1 MSKYSGK
8 CDLYDILAIYD
19 VLVDTDK
26 FADNAMDTL
35 RNWTIRVGCHGET
48 LKIKSVK
55 DIVPYFP
62 FVETSGGYG
71 NGKANITL
79 MEKSWVDVS
88 ADRHYGLMAE
98 YLTKKARY
106 AKRKGLDPVEY
117 MMDCGYLTD
126 SEKNEQGIP
135 EFVVR
140 IAVDGKKADWSGL
153 VPGFGK
159 YMRDELYDTMV
170 NFGYSPAEAGKW
182 CYHGRRTWK

>member
-8 CDLYDILAIYD
+8 CDLYDVLSIYD
-19 VLVDTDK
+19 VLVATDK
-26 FADNAMDTL
+26 FADNAMELLSKWD
-35 RNWTIRVGCHGET
+35 IRVGYGGPK
-48 LKIKSVK
+48 LVIRSVK
-55 DIVPYFP
+55 DVVPYFP
-62 FVETSGGYG
+62 FVETSGGHS
-71 NGKANITL
+71 KDHKVVFLT
-79 MEKSWVDVS
+79 EKSWVDVE
-88 ADRHYGLMAE
+88 AERHYGLMVE

-106 AKRKGLDPVEY
+106 AKRKGLDPVDY
-117 MMDCGYLTD
+117 MMDCGYLSD

-135 EFVVR
+135 ELVGR

-170 NFGYSPAEAGKW
+170 NFGYSPVEAGEW

>member
-26 FADNAMDTL
+26 FADDAMDTL
-35 RNWTIRVGCHGET
+35 SNWTIRVGYHGET
-48 LKIKSVK
+48 LRIKSVK

-79 MEKSWVDVS
+79 TEKSWVDVE
-88 ADRHYGLMAE
+88 AERHYGLITE
-98 YLTKKARY
+98 YLSKKAKY
-106 AKRKGLDPVEY
+106 AKRKGLDPVDY
-117 MMDCGYLTD
+117 MKHCGFLSMREAND
-126 SEKNEQGIP
+126 P
-135 EFVVR
+135 ETEALLGR

-170 NFGYSPAEAGKW
+170 NFGYSPVEAGEW